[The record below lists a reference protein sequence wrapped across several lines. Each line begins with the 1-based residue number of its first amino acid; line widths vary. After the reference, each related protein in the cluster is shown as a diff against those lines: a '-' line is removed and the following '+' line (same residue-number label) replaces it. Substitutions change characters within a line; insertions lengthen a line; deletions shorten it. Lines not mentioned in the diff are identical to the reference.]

1 MAPKG
6 ATCISVYKE
15 RPPGWYR
22 WNRTLG
28 RETTYTYIDDGI
40 VAVRW
45 AGVVEFMGV
54 LPHNYEDYNWVDF
67 EDETL
72 DIMTDDFI
80 IEHVEQNDMYGP

>member
-1 MAPKG
+1 MG
-6 ATCISVYKE
+6 
-15 RPPGWYR
+15 
-22 WNRTLG
+22 
-28 RETTYTYIDDGI
+28 
-40 VAVRW
+40 
-45 AGVVEFMGV
+45 GVVEFMGV